1 MGKLCIVPRPRDYR
15 TRREDVVVTVAAL
28 LFAAGGVLLAGI
40 GAFFLL
46 VRPPLLPEDLRFLGR
61 SRAEIDEA
69 VPQLGRWLRAVFMVL
84 GGHALTAGG
93 LTIFVAMTAVRE
105 GARAAVVMLAL
116 AGATSIGLMTVVNF
130 TIRSDF
136 RWALLAATGLWIAA
150 TLAAVW
156 L

>member
-1 MGKLCIVPRPRDYR
+1 M
-15 TRREDVVVTVAAL
+15 TVAAL

-69 VPQLGRWLRAVFMVL
+69 VPQLGRWLRAVLMVL

-136 RWALLAATGLWIAA
+136 RWALLAATGLCIAA